1 MPRVKKHIFIE
12 NMDYEAQ
19 RYCFKKGFQ
28 IYPVVY
34 QNMFKVWYER
44 GGQGKYYMEGKLF
57 DKREAF
63 QAVWDLYKK
72 IYDYD
77 KKSSN

>member
-1 MPRVKKHIFIE
+1 MPKKNKTVFIE

-28 IYPVVY
+28 IYPVISGTK
-34 QNMFKVWYER
+34 FKVWYER
-44 GGQGKYYMEGKLF
+44 AGQGKYYAQGELF
-57 DKREAF
+57 DKQGAF

-72 IYDYD
+72 IYDHD
-77 KKSSN
+77 KKSLN

>member
-1 MPRVKKHIFIE
+1 MPKVKKNIFIE

-34 QNMFKVWYER
+34 QNQFKVWYGR
-44 GGQGKYYMEGKLF
+44 GGQGKYYSQGELF
-57 DKREAF
+57 DKQGAF

-72 IYDYD
+72 IYEYD
-77 KKSSN
+77 NNKK